1 MKSKDEI
8 ETELMQFT
16 GTEYYHKHPLGIMY
30 TDGID
35 YLCKKYSCFW
45 LIDAVAS
52 WQFDKKVR
60 KQEFQVFRLKVH
72 DDKSAVLTI
81 EDGNYNKVAEQII
94 SFSDVQI
101 EEIDLWFAN
110 GVCYLPSEH

>member
-1 MKSKDEI
+1 MKTKEEI
-8 ETELMQFT
+8 EAELMQFT
-16 GTEYYHKHPLGIMY
+16 GTEFYHKHPLGIMS

-35 YLCKKYSCFW
+35 YLCQNCACFW

-60 KQEFQVFRLKVH
+60 KIEFKVFRLKVNE
-72 DDKSAVLTI
+72 DKSAVLII
-81 EDGNYNKVAEQII
+81 EDGNYNKIAQQII
-94 SFSDVQI
+94 SYTDFPL

-110 GVCYLPSEH
+110 GICYLPSEH